1 MLKCCPNN
9 VFEVF
14 VCYFHEKVMVI
25 LRWLSETGSS
35 FVKHQC
41 YLNKLL
47 ARVEPRSRGVG
58 GDMGNSAIVWWYGS
72 SGVQ

>member
-1 MLKCCPNN
+1 
-9 VFEVF
+9 
-14 VCYFHEKVMVI
+14 MVI

-58 GDMGNSAIVWWYGS
+58 GDMGNSAIVCRYGN